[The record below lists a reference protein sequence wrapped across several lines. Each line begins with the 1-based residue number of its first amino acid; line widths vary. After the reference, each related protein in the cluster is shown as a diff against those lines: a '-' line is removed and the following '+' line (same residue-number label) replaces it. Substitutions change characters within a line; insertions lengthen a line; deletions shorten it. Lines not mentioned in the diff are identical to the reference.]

1 MSFTTKKYNV
11 FKDSIQVMEVEYPAS
26 VNNSKWYG
34 LTMWNETTG
43 FVKTAE
49 LVTGDN
55 IRWSI
60 EEVWFFGIK
69 IKISLDI
76 YKNSATLS

>member
-1 MSFTTKKYNV
+1 METKTYKIFRNGIEWMEAEYSA
-11 FKDSIQVMEVEYPAS
+11 SIH
-26 VNNSKWYG
+26 NCKWG
-34 LTMWNETTG
+34 GKWRGIEMWNQTTG

-60 EEVWFFGIK
+60 EEVQEH
-69 IKISLDI
+69 SEPTN
-76 YKNSATLS
+76 YNYHV